1 MQWASPSTFSPDSLD
16 VFPGRSTCGEAGG
29 RLHRSAIMKT
39 IYTHTISGWHL
50 SLLVSIVTS
59 AFSNQAFSEE
69 DKPSLPPVVVTANR
83 FEDRLT
89 AMSASITI
97 ITAEQIRSSGASDVN
112 EAIRKIAGVLGRQ
125 NLTGSSDSALDLRG
139 FGTTSEQN
147 LVVMV
152 DGIRL
157 SEIDLSNALMSSI
170 PVDSVERIE
179 LTRGGSSVLYGNG
192 ATGGTIHI
200 ITKKGDVGSQTG
212 SVAAIVGNYGHREAR
227 ANLST
232 GVEALVVDINASTR
246 HSDGF
251 RANGYS
257 EQTNLGLGLHTAIE
271 GGRIGLRTNFSNQ
284 ESGLPG
290 SLNLSQFTTD
300 MRQTLKPNDY
310 GTTDASRYVF
320 FMERKLGDWDYAADL
335 SYRTQRAVGNY
346 PSMPYTSVTN
356 SDMYQFS
363 PRIKHIT
370 QANDIRH
377 ETVAGVDLIRSSARG
392 YSEAAQDSEAFY
404 LRHEMRVS
412 QTSVALGARREIF
425 NSSSS
430 GMKQDLNLNAWE
442 VMAAHDLNANLGLYG
457 KTGRSYRVANVNE
470 ITGAVGVLLP
480 QTSND
485 FEVGTQIKNNNG
497 HLKLNWFRHDLRN
510 EIIYNPIAPSAD
522 PLFPGANVNL
532 DPTRRE
538 GVEVRITQS
547 LSSDWSM
554 QATAQH
560 VSPTFRD
567 GPNVGKEIPLVA
579 KNTLSARLT
588 WLPVD
593 GRRADVGWQAVDS
606 QRYGNDF
613 ANTCSTRI
621 PRFDTLDARYA
632 WRSQLWEFA
641 IAGSNLTDKNY
652 FSTAYGECRNGIYPD
667 AGRLVQLTAR
677 RAF

>member
-1 MQWASPSTFSPDSLD
+1 MQWASPGTFSPDSLV

-39 IYTHTISGWHL
+39 IHNHTTLGWHL
-50 SLLVSIVTS
+50 SLLVSILAS

-69 DKPSLPPVVVTANR
+69 ANPSLPPVVVTANR

-89 AMSASITI
+89 AMSASTTI

-125 NLTGSSDSALDLRG
+125 SLMGSSDSAIDLRG

-200 ITKKGDVGSQTG
+200 ITKKGNVGIQTG
-212 SVAAIVGNYGHREAR
+212 SVAAVVGSYGHREAR

-290 SLNLSQFTTD
+290 SLTLSQFNTD

-310 GTTDASRYVF
+310 GTADASRYVF

-363 PRIKHIT
+363 PRIKHTT

-377 ETVAGVDLIRSSARG
+377 ETVAGVDLLRSSARG
-392 YSEAAQDSEAFY
+392 YSEAVQDSDAFY
-404 LRHEMRVS
+404 LRHEMRIS
-412 QTSVALGARREIF
+412 QTSLALGARREMF

-430 GMKQDLNLNAWE
+430 GTKQDLNLNAWE

-470 ITGAVGVLLP
+470 ITGAVRVLLP
-480 QTSND
+480 QISND
-485 FEVGTQIKNNNG
+485 FEVGAQFKNNNG
-497 HLKLNWFRHDLRN
+497 HLTLNWFRHDLRN
-510 EIIYNPIAPSAD
+510 EIIYNPIAPSAN

-538 GVEVRITQS
+538 GVEIRINHS

-554 QATAQH
+554 LATAQH

-567 GPNVGKEIPLVA
+567 GSNVGKEIPLVA

-588 WLPVD
+588 WLPGD
-593 GRRADVGWQAVDS
+593 GRRADVGWQVVDS

-621 PRFDTLDARYA
+621 PRFDSLDARYA